1 MKKKKEKKAKKKIEW
16 SKKFC
21 ALIALGFGGYGVW
34 CGIEYYRLS
43 QIAIENGTQLPDA
56 TLAVTCVSVVI
67 ASLVSYLLY
76 QAGLKN
82 SRNKYGI
89 DADGQP
95 FKLTVVDEEEQK
107 ELNKPVDE
115 SEQFIEEDLKEG

>member
-1 MKKKKEKKAKKKIEW
+1 MKKKGVLKEKLKKIEW
-16 SKKFC
+16 SKKFS
-21 ALIALGFGGYGVW
+21 ALVALGFGGYSIW
-34 CGIEYYRLS
+34 CGIEYYKLCAR
-43 QIAIENGTQLPDA
+43 AVDAGTIMPDA
-56 TLAVTCVSVVI
+56 TLAVTCVTTVI

-95 FKLTVVDEEEQK
+95 FNRRDED
-107 ELNKPVDE
+107 PT
-115 SEQFIEEDLKEG
+115 EDNEPKG

>member
-1 MKKKKEKKAKKKIEW
+1 MKKKIEW
-16 SKKFC
+16 SKFFC
-21 ALIALGFGGYGVW
+21 SAIAFSFGLYGVW
-34 CGIEYYRLS
+34 CGIEYYRLCKL
-43 QIAIENGTQLPDA
+43 AIETFSTMPDS
-56 TLAVTCVSVVI
+56 TLAVVSLSTVI

-95 FKLTVVDEEEQK
+95 FKRYDEDPNEI
-107 ELNKPVDE
+107 
-115 SEQFIEEDLKEG
+115 IEEANE